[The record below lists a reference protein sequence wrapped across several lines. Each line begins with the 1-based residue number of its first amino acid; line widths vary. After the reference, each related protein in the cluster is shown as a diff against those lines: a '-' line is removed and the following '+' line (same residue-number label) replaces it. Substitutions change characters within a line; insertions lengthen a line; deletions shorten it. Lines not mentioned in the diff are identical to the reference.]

1 MLLKNLIKLCP
12 KEFASI
18 KINNLCLDSRKLKRG
33 DIFFALKG
41 HKDHGEKYIKSA
53 IDKKASIIISEN
65 KYTKKKIKIPFLIV
79 KDVRKTL
86 TYACSKYF
94 SKKPKNIIAV
104 TGTNGKSSVADYYHQ
119 ILKLAGK
126 SAASIGTLGIKINN
140 KFNSLKLTTP
150 NIIEINNELEKM
162 KIKGIENIILEASS
176 HGLIQNRLDGI
187 EINTGI
193 FTNFSQ
199 DHLDYHKSMK
209 NYFNAK
215 MILFK
220 KILKDRGNL
229 ISDSKIKEFKK
240 LKKIAKE
247 RKLKLFDIKKFE
259 NINFKYNENILGN
272 FQRKNLL
279 MAIIA
284 ATKSG
289 LKLKKIKNIIPKIS
303 STYGR
308 LQLIKKLKN
317 NGKIFIDYAHTPDA
331 LENVLITL
339 KHLYGNKIKLVF
351 GCGGDRDIGKRKL
364 MAKVAK
370 KYCKKIY
377 VTDDNPREENPKK
390 IRDDI
395 TKFLSDTDFVEI
407 GNRKTAI
414 KEAIRNCEQNEIILI
429 AGKGH
434 ENYQDYG
441 KKKIKFS
448 DKSEIKKVKVH
459 HKKTINKKIEFLINA
474 KIMKNLIKKE
484 NFKFK
489 GVSINSKDIKKNNLF
504 IALSGKKYNAEIFV
518 NEALRKGANYC
529 VVSKKFKYSSKK
541 IIKVSNP
548 LSFLRKL
555 SLEKRKKLDSI
566 VIGITGSAGKTSLKS
581 LLGNLLNIH
590 NKTYYS
596 PLSYNNHIG
605 VPLSLSNLEVT
616 DRYGVFEIGMSKKGE
631 IKKLSKIVNPDI
643 GIITNVGPAHI
654 ENFRNIKEI
663 AKTKGE
669 IINNIKK
676 DGSVVLN
683 RDDKYYEY
691 LKGIAK
697 KNKIRV
703 YSFGMSKKANV
714 FPLKIINFKDK
725 KKLIISVFKK
735 KYSIVIN
742 DLNIHNVLC
751 SYVITKLLKLDFG
764 YNTKFFNSHLPLKG
778 RGKTYKIKRFKKY
791 FNLIDESYNSNPLSA
806 DKALKNYNGIKKRGF
821 KKYLLLGDMLE
832 LGRMSDFYHSNL
844 AKIINKTD
852 IDKVFIYGDKILKT
866 YKNIKTNKQGNILQF
881 KNDFDSIFSKIINK
895 SDYLLIK
902 GSNGTG
908 LHKLCQ
914 NLIKGKNVI

>member
-1 MLLKNLIKLCP
+1 MLLKNLIKFCP
-12 KEFASI
+12 KKFAKI
-18 KINNLCLDSRKLKRG
+18 KVNNLCLDSRELKRG
-33 DIFFALKG
+33 DIFFTLKG

-53 IDKKASIIISEN
+53 IDKKASIIISEK
-65 KYTKKKIKIPFLIV
+65 KYVNKKIKIPFLLV
-79 KDVRKTL
+79 KNVKKTL

-94 SKKPKNIIAV
+94 TKKPKNIIAV

-126 SAASIGTLGIKINN
+126 PAASIGTLGIKINK
-140 KFNSLKLTTP
+140 KFKTLNLTTP
-150 NIIEINNELEKM
+150 NIIKIHYELEKM
-162 KIKGIENIILEASS
+162 KIMGIENIILEASS
-176 HGLIQNRLDGI
+176 HGLIQNRLDGLKV
-187 EINTGI
+187 NTGI

-215 MILFK
+215 MILFN
-220 KILKDRGNL
+220 KILKNKGNL
-229 ISDSKIKEFKK
+229 IADSKIKEFKK
-240 LKKIAKE
+240 LKKIAKR
-247 RKLKLFDIKKFE
+247 RKLNLIDIKKFE
-259 NINFKYNENILGN
+259 NLNFENSKNILGD
-272 FQRKNLL
+272 FQKKNLL

-284 ATKSG
+284 AMKSG
-289 LKLKKIKNIIPKIS
+289 LKFKKIKKNIHKIS
-303 STYGR
+303 STDGR

-317 NGKIFIDYAHTPDA
+317 NCKIFIDYAHTPDA
-331 LENVLITL
+331 LENVLKTL

-351 GCGGDRDIGKRKL
+351 GCGGDRDFGKRKL

-370 KYCKKIY
+370 KYCKRIY
-377 VTDDNPREENPKK
+377 VTDDNPRKENPKK

-395 TKFLSDTDFVEI
+395 TKFLSDSNFEEI
-407 GNRKTAI
+407 GNRRTAI
-414 KEAIRNCEQNEIILI
+414 KKAIRSCEQNEIILI

-441 KKKIKFS
+441 KKKVKFS
-448 DKSEIKKVKVH
+448 DKLEIKKIKFH
-459 HKKTINKKIEFLINA
+459 QKKTINKKIEFLTNA

-484 NFKFK
+484 NLKFK
-489 GVSINSKDIKKNNLF
+489 GVSINSKNIKRNNLF
-504 IALSGKKYNAEIFV
+504 IALKGKNYNAEIFV

-529 VVSKKFKYSSKK
+529 VVSKKFKFPSKK
-541 IIKVSNP
+541 TITVSNP

-555 SLEKRKKLDSI
+555 SIEKRKKLDPI
-566 VIGITGSAGKTSLKS
+566 IIGITGSAGKTSLKT
-581 LLGNLLNIH
+581 LLGNLLNTH
-590 NKTYYS
+590 HKTYF
-596 PLSYNNHIG
+596 PPFSYNNHIG

-631 IKKLSKIVNPDI
+631 IKKLSKIINPDI
-643 GIITNVGPAHI
+643 GIITNIGPAHI
-654 ENFRNIKEI
+654 ENFKNIKEI

-669 IINNIKK
+669 IICNIKK

-683 RDDKYYEY
+683 RDDKYFYY
-691 LKGIAK
+691 LKNIAK
-697 KNKIRV
+697 KNKIKV
-703 YSFGMSKKANV
+703 FSFGMSRKADV
-714 FPLKIINFKDK
+714 FPLKIINFIDK
-725 KKLIISVFKK
+725 KKLIISAFKK

-751 SYVITKLLKLDFG
+751 SYVIAKLLKLDFNK
-764 YNTKFFNSHLPLKG
+764 NTKFFNSHLPLQG
-778 RGKTYKIKRFKKY
+778 RGKKHKIKRFKKY

-806 DKALKNYNGIKKRGF
+806 DKALINYNGIKKRGF

-832 LGRMSDFYHSNL
+832 LGKMSDFYHSNL

-866 YKNIKTNKQGNILQF
+866 YKNIKINKQGNILQF
-881 KNDFDSIFSKIINK
+881 KNDFDLIFSKIINK

-908 LHKLCQ
+908 LHKLSQ